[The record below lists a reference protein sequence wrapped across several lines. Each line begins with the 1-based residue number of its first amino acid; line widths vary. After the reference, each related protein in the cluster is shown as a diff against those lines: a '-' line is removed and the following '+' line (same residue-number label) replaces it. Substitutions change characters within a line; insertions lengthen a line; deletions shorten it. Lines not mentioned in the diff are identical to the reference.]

1 MPFINFLGVVMNF
14 QMLRNSFIVGS
25 LGVSFGGFIALFTPY
40 NQFSQFLISS
50 GLGSLAA
57 SNLAIESSQ
66 KISNKKRSKLLQE
79 IETLRGDTNHF
90 SNLLQDKHQELEE
103 IRIDRDDILNLNN
116 ELVESVQK
124 VRAELKATKELL
136 NDTKNINFES
146 AVDTLRESLK
156 EVQSQVNSLIPYLTK
171 KFNIDVSALLTEFNL
186 ECASL
191 SKQIGVISDNSKLS
205 NEQLIAACIAI
216 QHSILNKG
224 LSLKAKLYKSALD
237 NLQKQFNNLIPVEVH
252 NEKIASIKDYYSKN
266 LKAIQEEFGTI
277 ADGCISAY
285 KSDFSE
291 VVNDGLTQS
300 QELETLQNQILSL
313 NGKLQDLSKPL
324 QFVGASESARVGNSI
339 INYYQSKL
347 GITLD
352 AIDFSSTDTGYKLLF
367 HLSRNN
373 RFIPCDQLNDGNNPD
388 KIKEL
393 SGSLNSPKFV
403 QSERGNYVS
412 LDIELRKVEK
422 KSATIEDIR
431 RLIEPSNKFGELVS
445 KYHESKPTLRVMTRT
460 GGGKGIAVKNL
471 LNHYINYWEGWELWL
486 SDPQHGSFEDYWNC
500 PKIAK
505 SPSEASNILEVF
517 CGEFKA
523 RKENESLNPDIPVM
537 GIFDE
542 TDKTFD
548 KKQKGGISQIWTE
561 IRHRKMKMILIGQS
575 SEVGRQGWTWDEMNN
590 CGLCF
595 IGDAIG
601 TAIKHADDMGWSSD
615 MKTKIPSIY
624 AKVSDFFNS
633 QNADIPTKNHYRL
646 ALLIDGMKFD
656 FVEIPPALDG
666 ELTNNKSWLVSSPWQ
681 SKAIKEGQN
690 IACVHCGSIDVK
702 KNGKSGDKQRY
713 SCNSCSKS
721 FSV

>member
-1 MPFINFLGVVMNF
+1 MNF
-14 QMLRNSFIVGS
+14 QVLRNSFIVGS
-25 LGVSFGGFIALFTPY
+25 LGVSFTGFIALFTPY
-40 NQFSQFLISS
+40 QQFSQFLISS

-66 KISNKKRSKLLQE
+66 KISNRKRSKLLQE
-79 IETLRGDTNHF
+79 IESLRTETNSF
-90 SNLLQDKHQELEE
+90 AGMLADKH
-103 IRIDRDDILNLNN
+103 N
-116 ELVESVQK
+116 ELVK
-124 VRAELKATKELL
+124 VTEERDKQHQDINNLLALSGRLETDLKATKELL

-146 AVDTLRESLK
+146 AVTTLRESLK
-156 EVQSQVNSLIPYLTK
+156 EVQSQVNALIPYLTK
-171 KFNIDVSALLTEFNL
+171 KFDVDVSGLLQEFNQ
-186 ECASL
+186 ECTKL

-205 NEQLIAACIAI
+205 NEQLIAACIAV

-237 NLQKQFNNLIPVEVH
+237 NLQKQFNNVIPVEEH
-252 NEKIASIKDYYSKN
+252 NQKLAEIKDYYSKN
-266 LKAIQEEFGTI
+266 LKAIQEEFGSI
-277 ADGCISAY
+277 ADNCISAY
-285 KSDFSE
+285 KQDFQE
-291 VVNDGLTQS
+291 VVHDGLTQS
-300 QELETLQNQILSL
+300 QELELLQNQILSL

-324 QFVGASESARVGNSI
+324 QFVGSSESARVGNSV
-339 INYYQSKL
+339 INYYHQKL
-347 GITLD
+347 GICLD
-352 AIDFSSTDTGYKLLF
+352 AIDFNSTSEGYKLLF

-393 SGSLNSPKFV
+393 SGSLNTPKFS

-412 LDIELRKVEK
+412 LEIELRKVEK
-422 KSATIEDIR
+422 KSLNIEDIR
-431 RLIEPSNKFGELVS
+431 RLIEPSTKFGEIVS
-445 KYHESKPTLRVMTRT
+445 RYHESKPTLRCMTRT

-471 LNHYINYWEGWELWL
+471 LSHYINHWEGWELWL

-523 RKENESLNPDIPVM
+523 RKENESFNPDIPVM

-561 IRHRKMKMILIGQS
+561 IRHRKMKLILIGQS
-575 SEVGRQGWTWDEMNN
+575 SEVGRNGWTWDEMNN
-590 CGLCF
+590 CGLMF

-601 TAIKHADDMGWSSD
+601 TAIKHSEDMGWSQD
-615 MKTKIPSIY
+615 MKTKIPSVY
-624 AKVSDFFNS
+624 AKVSEFFNS

-666 ELTNNKSWLVSSPWQ
+666 VLVNNKSWLVTSPWQ
-681 SKAIKEGQN
+681 SKAIKEN
-690 IACVHCGSIDVK
+690 KDIACVSCGSLDVK
-702 KNGKSGDKQRY
+702 KNGRNGDKQRY